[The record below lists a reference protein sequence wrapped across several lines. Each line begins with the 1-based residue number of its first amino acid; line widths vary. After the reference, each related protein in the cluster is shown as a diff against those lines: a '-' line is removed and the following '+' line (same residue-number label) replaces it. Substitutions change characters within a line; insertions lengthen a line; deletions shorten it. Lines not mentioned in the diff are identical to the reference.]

1 MQTTQRGGMMQRN
14 TGAGAPIAEAER
26 YRILVE
32 AITDYAVFM
41 LDPVGTVISWNPGAE
56 RFKGYTAREIIG
68 RNFSQFYLPEDRA
81 AGLPEKALA
90 IAAST
95 GKFETEGWRVRK
107 DGSRIWAHA
116 VLDAIRDPSGE
127 LIGYAKI
134 TRDLTERKFA
144 EDALKRSEEQFKLLV
159 QSVTDYAI
167 YMLDSQG
174 HVASWN
180 IGAQRIKGYQPE
192 EIIGAHFSRFYSDED
207 REREE
212 PKRALEVAAE
222 QGHFEKEG
230 WRIRKDGTRFWA
242 SVVIDAIRDPSGA
255 LIGYAKIT
263 RDISEKRKA
272 EQALEEAREALFQAQ
287 KMEVVGQLTGGI
299 AHDFNN
305 LLMVIQS
312 SMELLRKRVPDDEK
326 LLSLIDNAT
335 EGVKRGTSL
344 TQRMLSFAR
353 RQDLDQK
360 PVNLHEFIFEMTDLL
375 QRSLGP
381 TIVIEA
387 RFIGFIVP
395 DDEKL
400 LSLIDNATEGVKR
413 GTSLT
418 QRMLSFARRQ
428 DLDQKPV
435 NLHEFIFEM
444 TDLLQRSL
452 GPMIVIEARFPIG
465 LSMVRADANQLESAL
480 LNLAVNARDAM
491 PAGGPLTISAREE
504 NLAPGNSLRL
514 SPGKYVCLSLEDKG
528 EGMTQDTISHATEP
542 FFTTKG
548 IGKGTGL
555 GLSMVQGFAEQSG
568 GRLCLK
574 SALGQ
579 GTTAEIWLPT
589 AEAMET
595 ASAVPVPKTATQP
608 VKPQDLTVLA
618 VDDDILVRMGTVAML
633 EDLGH
638 TVREANSGEEALKI
652 LAEGAR
658 IDLVVTDQA
667 MPRMTGVQLA
677 EAILAEQ
684 PNLPI
689 ILATG
694 YAELP
699 SGLGSVLPRL
709 SKPFSQEQLAQALN
723 AAIMKRA
730 KGEDGADVPQGF
742 R

>member
-1 MQTTQRGGMMQRN
+1 MMQRN
-14 TGAGAPIAEAER
+14 TGAGTPIADAER

-41 LDPVGTVISWNPGAE
+41 LDPIGTVTSWNPGAE
-56 RFKGYTAREIIG
+56 RFKGYTAAEIIG
-68 RNFSQFYLPEDRA
+68 QNFSQFYLPEDRA
-81 AGLPEKALA
+81 AGLPGRALA

-95 GKFETEGWRVRK
+95 GKFETEGWRLRK

-116 VLDAIRDPSGE
+116 VLDAIRNPSGE

-134 TRDLTERKFA
+134 TRDLTDRRSA
-144 EDALKRSEEQFKLLV
+144 EEALMRSEEQFKLLV

-167 YMLDSQG
+167 YMLDSKG

-192 EIIGAHFSRFYSDED
+192 DIIGAHFSRFYSDED
-207 REREE
+207 RERGE
-212 PKRALEVAAE
+212 PQKALDLAAE
-222 QGHFEKEG
+222 HGHFEKEG

-242 SVVIDAIRDPSGA
+242 SVVIDAIRDPSGD

-272 EQALEEAREALFQAQ
+272 EQALEETREALFQAQ
-287 KMEVVGQLTGGI
+287 KMEIVGQLTGGI

-360 PVNLHEFIFEMTDLL
+360 PINLHEFIFEMTDLL

-381 TIVIEA
+381 T
-387 RFIGFIVP
+387 
-395 DDEKL
+395 
-400 LSLIDNATEGVKR
+400 
-413 GTSLT
+413 
-418 QRMLSFARRQ
+418 
-428 DLDQKPV
+428 
-435 NLHEFIFEM
+435 
-444 TDLLQRSL
+444 
-452 GPMIVIEARFPIG
+452 IVIEARFPIG

-514 SPGKYVCLSLEDKG
+514 APEKFVCLALEDKG

-574 SALGQ
+574 SVLGQ

-589 AEAMET
+589 AEAME
-595 ASAVPVPKTATQP
+595 ADSAHRSSRTVTPPA
-608 VKPQDLTVLA
+608 KPQDLTVLA

-638 TVREANSGEEALKI
+638 TVREANSGEEALNI
-652 LAEGAR
+652 LAEGAK

-723 AAIMKRA
+723 AAIIKRA
-730 KGEDGADVPQGF
+730 KGSDSPDVPPTF
-742 R
+742 K

>member
-1 MQTTQRGGMMQRN
+1 MMQRN

-95 GKFETEGWRVRK
+95 GKFETEGWRMRK

-134 TRDLTERKFA
+134 TRDLTERKHA

-207 REREE
+207 RDQGE
-212 PKRALEVAAE
+212 PQKALEVAAQ

-242 SVVIDAIRDPSGA
+242 SVVIDAIRDPSGD

-272 EQALEEAREALFQAQ
+272 EQALEETREALFQAQ

-312 SMELLRKRVPDDEK
+312 SMELLRKRMPDDEK

-387 RFIGFIVP
+387 RF
-395 DDEKL
+395 
-400 LSLIDNATEGVKR
+400 
-413 GTSLT
+413 
-418 QRMLSFARRQ
+418 
-428 DLDQKPV
+428 
-435 NLHEFIFEM
+435 
-444 TDLLQRSL
+444 
-452 GPMIVIEARFPIG
+452 PIG

-504 NLAPGNSLRL
+504 NLASGNSLRL

-528 EGMTQDTISHATEP
+528 EGMTPDTISHATEP

-589 AEAMET
+589 AEALET

-608 VKPQDLTVLA
+608 GKPQDLTVLA

-638 TVREANSGEEALKI
+638 TVREANSGEEALSI

-709 SKPFSQEQLAQALN
+709 SKPFSQEQLSQALK
-723 AAIMKRA
+723 AAIGKRA